1 MALNV
6 ITNNHGIVIALKGHV
21 LVVRDSQSEPGHM
34 AAVTLDKCVFEELR
48 EMCRMATHMVADMR
62 GDRIYTVAVFLGN
75 LFGGH
80 VSEITLQLGGY
91 MPGETETRR

>member
-6 ITNNHGIVIALKGHV
+6 ITNNHGIVITLKGHT
-21 LVVRDSQSEPGHM
+21 LVVRDTQSEPGYM

-48 EMCRMATHMVADMR
+48 EMCRMAVHMVADMR
-62 GDRIYTVAVFLGN
+62 GDRAYTVAVFLGN

-80 VSEITLQLGGY
+80 VSWVRVQLGGY
-91 MPGETETRR
+91 APRETETRR